1 MEGIWYCSVD
11 RPLLHPYGWIG
22 FFGPTTKYIRQWAGF
37 VWLGVYRYQLK
48 SNRPIINRLITFEI
62 FSLLAVITHPLM
74 IPIIVFSWIYMI
86 TRVNEKKENKV
97 NQLLFSGIL
106 SSAIVVRILLSTVAG
121 WYDQEKLTSLK
132 NVIILNPLEVFQKPI
147 IHELIQQYMGPF
159 WLTAVLFIIS
169 LLLLLYFKKYLIAA
183 LYLLFIGGYHNLFL
197 ATFDRWIDFYS
208 RSELMPLSILIGL
221 PIVTLLPKVL
231 KNTLFSCF

>member
-1 MEGIWYCSVD
+1 M
-11 RPLLHPYGWIG
+11 
-22 FFGPTTKYIRQWAGF
+22 
-37 VWLGVYRYQLK
+37 
-48 SNRPIINRLITFEI
+48 
-62 FSLLAVITHPLM
+62 
-74 IPIIVFSWIYMI
+74 
-86 TRVNEKKENKV
+86 

-106 SSAIVVRILLSTVAG
+106 SSAIVVGILLSTVAG

-147 IHELIQQYMGPF
+147 IHELIQQYIPF

-197 ATFDRWIDFYS
+197 ATFDRWIDFLFEERAYAFVHLNWTS
-208 RSELMPLSILIGL
+208 DC
-221 PIVTLLPKVL
+221 
-231 KNTLFSCF
+231 NTSAKSP

>member
-1 MEGIWYCSVD
+1 
-11 RPLLHPYGWIG
+11 
-22 FFGPTTKYIRQWAGF
+22 
-37 VWLGVYRYQLK
+37 
-48 SNRPIINRLITFEI
+48 
-62 FSLLAVITHPLM
+62 
-74 IPIIVFSWIYMI
+74 MI

-169 LLLLLYFKKYLIAA
+169 LLLLLYFKNI
-183 LYLLFIGGYHNLFL
+183 
-197 ATFDRWIDFYS
+197 
-208 RSELMPLSILIGL
+208 
-221 PIVTLLPKVL
+221 
-231 KNTLFSCF
+231 